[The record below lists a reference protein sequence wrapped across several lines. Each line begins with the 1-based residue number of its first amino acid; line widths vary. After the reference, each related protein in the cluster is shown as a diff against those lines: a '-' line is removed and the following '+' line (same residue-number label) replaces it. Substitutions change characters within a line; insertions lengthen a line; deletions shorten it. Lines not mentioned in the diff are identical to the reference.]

1 MTANQHSDGRTYKID
16 TYHPIC
22 FHRRELLIWCLAA
35 VFTGSVGWGD
45 HNSVAAASPFERDR
59 FLDLSAKLCGMPIED
74 GSLADVIQDALA
86 SRYVNEEF
94 WRLAELVK
102 SADPN
107 DVERLGA
114 GSAVWE
120 LAKSILSVWYS
131 GRIGV
136 GERTLVLA
144 YDEALAWRATGYA
157 KAPGVCGAFGDWI
170 TKPHGAL
177 DHESSP

>member
-1 MTANQHSDGRTYKID
+1 MTANEHSNGRTFKIG
-16 TYHPIC
+16 TNHPIC
-22 FHRRELLIWCLAA
+22 FHRRELLIKWLAA
-35 VFTGSVGWGD
+35 ALAGSVGWGD
-45 HNSVAAASPFERDR
+45 HDSIAAASPFERDR

-74 GSLADVIQDALA
+74 GSLADVIQNALA
-86 SRYVNEEF
+86 SRYANEEF

-107 DVERLGA
+107 DVERLRA
-114 GSAVWE
+114 GSEVWE
-120 LAKSILSVWYS
+120 LAKSILSAWYS
-131 GRIGV
+131 GQIGV

-144 YDEALAWRATGYA
+144 YEEALAWRATGYA

-177 DHESSP
+177 DPESSK